1 MKNKTRA
8 LCLIVALFIF
18 FFAQVAQAVPATPTF
33 HRGINL
39 AAWLANAPRQPL
51 YERDFYHLSEVG
63 FDHIR
68 LPFNPEQFGFAL
80 RQSSSEA
87 VNINLADLD
96 RAVTMALK
104 HKLAIIID
112 LHPLSRFMQT
122 LEDNDWAEEQVIKLW
137 INIARYFS
145 KVSPGKLAFGLLNE
159 PQYYHKGARYQAF
172 IKRLADAVRAAAPEH
187 MLIVSAPEG
196 SSLEGLQ
203 KFTPLAD
210 ANIMYDFHF
219 YEPYMVTHQGIHMG
233 FEKKMLRYF
242 RRLPYPSNLVDKKAD
257 YYAPIAP
264 NLAQAQD
271 ELQEYVDAKW
281 NFDRI
286 VSRIKLAADW
296 AEQYKVRVI
305 CGEFGVLRNHIDK
318 TSRYRWISDTRRAL
332 ERFGIGWEL
341 WDYSDLAGI
350 AVPVGE
356 TSTDPVDGSVRL
368 IHPAKSYRRIEREAL
383 PALGLKQ

>member
-1 MKNKTRA
+1 MFKPVA
-8 LCLIVALFIF
+8 LCLIIALFIF
-18 FFAQVAQAVPATPTF
+18 SFDGVAQTDPATPTL

-51 YERDFYHLSEVG
+51 YERDFYHLSEAG

-68 LPFNPEQFGFAL
+68 LPFNPEQFGFTL
-80 RQSSSEA
+80 RSPPSDS
-87 VNINLADLD
+87 VSIDLAALD
-96 RAVTMALK
+96 RAVNMALK
-104 HKLAIIID
+104 HHLAVIID
-112 LHPLSRFMQT
+112 LHPLNKFMQT
-122 LEDNDWAEEQVIKLW
+122 LEDNDWAEERVIKLW
-137 INIARYFS
+137 THMARYFR

-159 PQYYHKGARYQAF
+159 PQYYHKSSRYQDF
-172 IKRLADAVRAAAPEH
+172 IARLTSAVRAVAPDH
-187 MLIVSAPEG
+187 MLIVSATEG
-196 SSLEGLQ
+196 SSIEGLQ
-203 KFTPLAD
+203 QLTPLTD
-210 ANIMYDFHF
+210 PNIIYDFHF

-242 RRLPYPSNLVDKKAD
+242 RRLPYPAELVDKGAD
-257 YYAPIAP
+257 FYAPIAV
-264 NLAQAQD
+264 NRTQAQA

-281 NFDRI
+281 NYDRI

-296 AEQYKVRVI
+296 AEQHKVRVV

-318 TSRYRWISDTRRAL
+318 QSRYRWIADTRRAL
-332 ERFGIGWEL
+332 EKYNIGWEL

-368 IHPAKSYRRIEREAL
+368 VHPEKAYRRIERESL
-383 PALGLKQ
+383 QALGLKQ